1 MTREHVLQAEVQALR
16 SQIRNLEKELERV
29 TARPIPSL
37 SMYGYDVDDIV
48 AAIEDRGVHPS
59 ETKWLAEFIRA
70 LADYDARAD

>member
-1 MTREHVLQAEVQALR
+1 MRREQVLEAEVSALR

-37 SMYGYDVDDIV
+37 SMYSHDVDDVV
-48 AAIEDRGVHPS
+48 AAIENRGVHPS

-70 LADYDARAD
+70 LADSDARAD

>member
-1 MTREHVLQAEVQALR
+1 MRREQVLEAEVSALR
-16 SQIRNLEKELERV
+16 SQLRNLEKELERV

-37 SMYGYDVDDIV
+37 MMYGYDVDDIV

-70 LADYDARAD
+70 LADGDARVD